1 MCCTSS
7 IQIRREVLAVQ
18 YNLRREVLK
27 YLALFKLD
35 FKSETSYR
43 LDLILSI
50 VTKIA
55 GPLVMV
61 FVWSVV
67 FLSSRVSSIGAYS
80 LDGMIAYFF
89 SISLVELLLYTNI
102 PYIMEYDFKRG
113 RIASKLAAPMGY
125 IGLTVVSSMFG
136 MLIWAALVGLPLFVI
151 IVLAF
156 HIALTLQHLALFA
169 VSMTI
174 GFFMAL
180 ALDFI
185 IGCASVFTNDING
198 ITAFYEIGS
207 GLLGGAI
214 IPLSL
219 FPQYLGKIL
228 YVLPFQFMFYVPISE
243 FTGVGAV
250 GVQSFWIGI
259 AWLAAFVAI
268 GYVSW
273 KFAFKRATSV
283 GG

>member
-7 IQIRREVLAVQ
+7 IQIRRGVLAVQ
-18 YNLRREVLK
+18 YSLRRGVLK

-35 FKSETSYR
+35 FKNEASYR
-43 LDLILSI
+43 LDLTLSI

-67 FLSSRVSSIGAYS
+67 FLSSHVSSIGAYS

-89 SISLVELLLYTNI
+89 SISLVELMLYTNL
-102 PYIMEYDFKRG
+102 PYIMEFDFKRG
-113 RIASKLAAPMGY
+113 RIAAKLTMPMSY
-125 IGLTVVSSMFG
+125 IGLRMVSALFST
-136 MLIWAALVGLPLFVI
+136 LIWVVLVGLPLFVI
-151 IVLAF
+151 IVFAF
-156 HIALTLQHLALFA
+156 HITLTLQHLALFA
-169 VSMTI
+169 ASMLI
-174 GFFMAL
+174 GL
-180 ALDFI
+180 LISLLLDFI
-185 IGCASVFTNDING
+185 IGCMSVFTNDING

-268 GYVSW
+268 GYVLW